1 MHTEKE
7 MPHSAPND
15 AEIERRRRANRVGM
29 LHHHAFQARDM
40 EATRHF
46 YEDILAMPL
55 IGTWVERV
63 NPVTGQPDNYVH
75 TFFEMNDGSCL
86 AFFQFKS
93 DRTTLDT
100 SLNKFADTN
109 PFAHHIALTV
119 NGKDE
124 IAYFKKRL
132 AEHGIEVFETDHG
145 YCYSIYFHD
154 PNGMQVE
161 LTTNVAQTA
170 EMMREAGRTAHETL
184 ERWLAE
190 EDLATNN
197 MQRGAGWVKV

>member
-1 MHTEKE
+1 VKQQSTSST
-7 MPHSAPND
+7 PID
-15 AEIERRRRANRVGM
+15 TVIERRRANRVGM

-55 IGTWVERV
+55 IGTWVERT

-93 DRTTLDT
+93 EESARQA
-100 SLNKFADTN
+100 SLNKFADSN

-124 IAYFKKRL
+124 IAYFKQRL
-132 AEHGIEVFETDHG
+132 AENGIPVFETDHG

-161 LTTNVAQTA
+161 LTTHVPQTA
-170 EMMREAGRTAHETL
+170 EMMREASTTAHEML
-184 ERWLAE
+184 AHWLAE
-190 EDLATNN
+190 GDVKTNN
-197 MQRGAGWVKV
+197 TNRGAGWVKG

>member
-1 MHTEKE
+1 MTLPTDE
-7 MPHSAPND
+7 AN
-15 AEIERRRRANRVGM
+15 AQRRRDNRVGA
-29 LHHHAFQARDM
+29 LHHHAFHARDM

-46 YEDILAMPL
+46 YEDILQMPL

-93 DRTTLDT
+93 EEAATST
-100 SLNKFADTN
+100 SLNKFADSD

-119 NGKDE
+119 EGKE
-124 IAYFKKRL
+124 EVFYFKQRL
-132 AEHGIEVFETDHG
+132 IDNGIPLFETDHG

-161 LTTNVAQTA
+161 LTTNVPETA
-170 EMMREAGRTAHETL
+170 EMMRDAAKTAHADL
-184 ERWLAE
+184 AKWLAE
-190 EDLATNN
+190 DDVAGNN
-197 MQRGAGWVKV
+197 KNRGAGWVKA